1 MLKLGIMV
9 SGGGTN
15 LQAII
20 DKIDSG
26 YLEGCSIATVVSS
39 RQGAY
44 AWSGPGNTTSPL
56 YAYQRSASLRWK
68 NTTKR

>member
-20 DKIDSG
+20 GRIIISA
-26 YLEGCSIATVVSS
+26 LLSNSIAKAKLLSPKSTPNTFEVFPLTKSTL
-39 RQGAY
+39 A
-44 AWSGPGNTTSPL
+44 GNM
-56 YAYQRSASLRWK
+56 Q
-68 NTTKR
+68 TKFAG